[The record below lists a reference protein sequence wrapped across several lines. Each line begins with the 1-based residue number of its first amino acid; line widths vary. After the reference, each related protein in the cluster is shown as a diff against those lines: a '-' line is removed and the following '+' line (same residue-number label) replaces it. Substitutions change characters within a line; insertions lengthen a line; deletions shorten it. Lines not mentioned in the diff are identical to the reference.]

1 MISQIPEMTVPRF
14 AKSTIVA
21 LLLVAAPLGAQTVEA
36 GIAGVDG
43 RHRLLAP
50 LGGPMLQVVF
60 GDPRSQLRWQA
71 GAERVAG
78 GQDRMGVPCVGLVA
92 PGEDCSPTP
101 MHDDAT
107 LTMLGVGPRIALLRR
122 ARFQLDA
129 ILTGRF
135 GRVEAT
141 SVAPARGGAQF
152 DAGKQ
157 VAGIDIGACAG
168 WRPFARVPIAATVA
182 LSAGRLAPLSLT
194 ATTDGYEPFNETIP
208 YARAQVG
215 LSWR

>member
-1 MISQIPEMTVPRF
+1 MRPMTALAPRLALAIF
-14 AKSTIVA
+14 PA

-60 GDPRSQLRWQA
+60 GDPRSNVRWQA
-71 GAERVAG
+71 GAERVTG
-78 GQDRMGVPCVGLVA
+78 GQDRMGVPCVGLVG

-107 LTMLGVGPRIALLRR
+107 LTMLGAGPRIALLRR

-141 SVAPARGGAQF
+141 SVAPARGDAQF
-152 DAGKQ
+152 
-157 VAGIDIGACAG
+157 VAGQQVLGIDVGACAG

-182 LSAGRLAPLSLT
+182 LSAGRLTPLSVT
-194 ATTDGYEPFNETIP
+194 ATADGYEPFQETIP
-208 YARAQVG
+208 YARMQVG